1 MGASERTG
9 ERGRERCSRSVKE
22 AGVCISW
29 KEGERGNVLSRVALF
44 MDVRLRVLRLCIKNP
59 RRVERRDESGGS
71 FFV

>member
-1 MGASERTG
+1 M
-9 ERGRERCSRSVKE
+9 KE

-44 MDVRLRVLRLCIKNP
+44 MDVRLRVSRLCIKNP

-71 FFV
+71 FFFCLDAVLGLGAAVLLHL